1 MSTALTKLDVAHRQL
16 TIAIRLF
23 FDNRDAV
30 SVYSLAANAW
40 EIVDVL
46 CKIRD
51 VNSYSR
57 EAEGRLPDGQLL
69 RHLINQ
75 PYRNFFKHA
84 DQDPEGVVEGFYDK
98 KNDHLLFMAVE
109 DLLRLEQTKLFECQI
124 FQLWYLAVY
133 TEKIAAK
140 DLERVLPKIRFV
152 FPNIRQLSRTEQ
164 KIMGMESLKQCSKDE
179 QLLAHPR
186 TNTSELNRWEGRSPL
201 TRTRPKRIV
210 ML

>member
-46 CKIRD
+46 CTNRD

-57 EAEGRLPDGQLL
+57 EAEGRLPDGQSL
-69 RHLINQ
+69 RKLINQ

-84 DQDPEGVVEGFYDK
+84 DQDPEGMVEGFSDEQ
-98 KNDHLLFMAVE
+98 NDHLLFIAVE

-124 FQLWYLAVY
+124 FLVWYLAVY
-133 TEKIAAK
+133 KEKIATK
-140 DLERVLPKIRFV
+140 DLERVLPKIRFA

-164 KIMGMESLKQCSKDE
+164 KLMGRECLQQNSKDE
-179 QLLAHPR
+179 QLLADPQ
-186 TNTSELNRWEGRSPL
+186 TDTSELNRWEGRSS
-201 TRTRPKRIV
+201 
-210 ML
+210 